1 MSAIFG
7 ETLTFE
13 QENGPDVKLVVFG
26 DESYA
31 RYENEDGYTVV
42 YDSDLGLY
50 CYADLINGEFVSS
63 GVSQIESPPARVR
76 RHFKESGE
84 VRNAKFEARHAL
96 MIPPPDPYRAPD
108 TMRTLGPSKGLLEGR
123 RVIEGKVNG
132 LTILVQFQ
140 DVKSTVT
147 AEEVSDILNGQDYS
161 ENGNFCSVREY
172 YLKMSNGKLDYTNE
186 VVGPITLSH
195 RRRYYIQHP
204 LFKEAFDAV
213 VNMGID
219 LAQFDSRG
227 EGIIDALS
235 FLYAGKTLY
244 DGELWPHNHVINLQ
258 YGDIRTYFYMI
269 SSLGRTKSDLSI
281 GTFCHENG
289 HMLCRFPDLYD
300 YGGRDGDFEESAGL
314 GHYCLMSSGNHNNWG
329 RTPSPICAYLRNI
342 VGWCDNKVVL
352 NKPGKYQI
360 THGDYGT
367 AIVFEIGYFNEYF
380 LVENRSKL
388 DLDEHMPSSGLA
400 VYHCD
405 IFGSNEWQG
414 GTPRRHYQCGLLQAD
429 GHLDLE
435 KNRGRG
441 GDPGDMFGREDGIAL
456 SHSTNPH
463 SRQWDGSDSGL
474 IISKISEP
482 GEVISFVVGPAEAT
496 VKVVSK
502 ESFPK
507 LDIPDDDPTGVR
519 NAIAI
524 DEEGTMRKVTVDVDI
539 SHTYIGD
546 LRVELFTPAGKQAIL
561 HNRTGFGQDNLIKT
575 YDSVFTAALADL
587 AGQSI
592 KGNWILQVTD
602 LEGRDIGK
610 LNKWSLEL
618 AYSG

>member
-1 MSAIFG
+1 MSSIFG

-13 QENGPDVKLVVFG
+13 QEDGPDVKLVVFG

-42 YDSDLGLY
+42 YDSDLGVY
-50 CYADLINGEFVSS
+50 CYAVLINGEFVSS
-63 GVSQIESPPARVR
+63 GVSLTQSPPAGVR

-96 MIPPPDPYRAPD
+96 MIPPPDPYRATD
-108 TMRTLGPSKGLLEGR
+108 TMRTIGRNKGLLPGR
-123 RVIEGKVNG
+123 CVSEGKVKG
-132 LTILVQFQ
+132 LTIMVQFQ
-140 DVKSTVT
+140 DVKSAVT
-147 AEEVSDILNGQDYS
+147 ADEVSDILNGQDYS

-172 YLKMSNGKLDYTNE
+172 YLKMSNRKLDYTNE

-195 RRRYYIQHP
+195 RRHYYIQHP

-227 EGIIDALS
+227 EETIDALS

-300 YGGRDGDFEESAGL
+300 YGTRDGDFEESAGL
-314 GHYCLMSSGNHNNWG
+314 GRYCLMSSGNHNNMG
-329 RTPSPICAYLRNI
+329 RTPSPICAYLRDLL
-342 VGWCDNKVVL
+342 GWCDNKVVI

-360 THGDYGT
+360 TQGDYGT
-367 AIVFEIGYFNEYF
+367 AIVFETGYFNESF

-388 DLDEHMPSSGLA
+388 GLDEHIPSSGLA

-414 GTPRRHYQCGLLQAD
+414 GTPTRHYQCGLLQAD

-435 KNRGRG
+435 NGRG
-441 GDPGDMFGREDGIAL
+441 TGDLGDMFGRVDGIAL
-456 SHSTNPH
+456 SHSTKPH
-463 SRQWDGSDSGL
+463 SREWDGSDSEL
-474 IISKISEP
+474 VISKISEP
-482 GEVISFVVGPAEAT
+482 GKVISFVVGPAEAT
-496 VKVVSK
+496 VKDVSK
-502 ESFPK
+502 
-507 LDIPDDDPTGVR
+507 
-519 NAIAI
+519 
-524 DEEGTMRKVTVDVDI
+524 
-539 SHTYIGD
+539 
-546 LRVELFTPAGKQAIL
+546 
-561 HNRTGFGQDNLIKT
+561 KT
-575 YDSVFTAALADL
+575 T
-587 AGQSI
+587 
-592 KGNWILQVTD
+592 
-602 LEGRDIGK
+602 
-610 LNKWSLEL
+610 
-618 AYSG
+618 